1 VLLLT
6 LPKFTPLNFE
16 YFISRRIRIKSG
28 ASFSRP
34 IIRVSISGI
43 ALGLAVMLI
52 SVAVLKG
59 FQKEISQ
66 KVVGFGS
73 HIQITHFDSNNSY
86 EPTSIKID
94 DKDLQKVRSI
104 SGIENISAFGLK
116 AGIIK
121 TTEHIH
127 GVVLKGTDQNY
138 DWTFFKQKIIE
149 GQAPVFIDTIP
160 SNDLLISKKI
170 ADLLHYKTGDDIRMY
185 FITDK
190 NVRARKFRV
199 SGIYETGLTEFDEM
213 YVIGDLRHIQRL
225 NFWVPQEVSG
235 YEIMINDIKKLEEI
249 SDKIYSVIGY
259 DLNTQ
264 TIRQLYPQI
273 FDWIEIQDL
282 NVIVILILM
291 TLVSGITIISTLLIL
306 ILEHTR
312 DIGVLKSLGARTNS
326 IRMIFLYASVYI
338 VFHGLLWGNLFA
350 LSLIWLQKTFGLIP
364 LPPDSYFLSQVPVS
378 IGIAEILAVN
388 AGAIVISFLMMLI
401 PSLVIK
407 FISPVRAI
415 RFQ

>member
-1 VLLLT
+1 MLLLT

-16 YFISRRIRIKSG
+16 YFISRRIRIKSD

-34 IIRVSISGI
+34 IIRVSIAGI

-66 KVVGFGS
+66 KVIGFGS
-73 HIQITHFDSNNSY
+73 HIQISHFDSNNSY
-86 EPTSIKID
+86 EPTAISVS
-94 DKDLQKVRSI
+94 DKDIREIKRIPDVVNVS
-104 SGIENISAFGLK
+104 SFGLK
-116 AGIIK
+116 AGIVK
-121 TTEHIH
+121 TKDQIH
-127 GVVLKGTDQNY
+127 GIVLKGIDQDF
-138 DWTFFKQKIIE
+138 DWSFFREKIID
-149 GQAPVFIDTIP
+149 GKAPTLKDTAT
-160 SNDLLISKKI
+160 SNDLLISRKI
-170 ADLLHYKTGDDIRMY
+170 ADQMHYKTGDDIRMY
-185 FITDK
+185 FITDN
-190 NVRARKFRV
+190 NVRARKFNV

-213 YVIGDLRHIQRL
+213 YVIGDIRHIQKL
-225 NFWVPQEVSG
+225 NTWQAGEVSG
-235 YEIMINDIKKLEEI
+235 YEIMISDISKLEEV
-249 SDKIYSVIGY
+249 SDRIYSVIGY

-282 NVIVILILM
+282 NVIIILILM
-291 TLVSGITIISTLLIL
+291 TLVSGITIIATLLIL

-326 IRMIFLYASVYI
+326 IRIIFLYASVYI
-338 VFHGLLWGNLFA
+338 IFHGLLWGNLFA
-350 LSLIWLQKTFGLIP
+350 LGLIWLQDKFGLIP

-378 IGIAEILAVN
+378 IGITEILAVN
-388 AGAIVISFLMMLI
+388 AGAMIISFVMMLI

-407 FISPVRAI
+407 YISPVKAI

>member
-1 VLLLT
+1 MLLLT

-73 HIQITHFDSNNSY
+73 HIQISHFDSNNSY
-86 EPTSIKID
+86 EPTAIQINEKDIQDVKKIP
-94 DKDLQKVRSI
+94 
-104 SGIENISAFGLK
+104 GIVNVSPFGLK
-116 AGIIK
+116 AGIVK
-121 TTEHIH
+121 TTDQIH
-127 GVVLKGTDQNY
+127 GVIMKGIDKDF
-138 DWTFFKQKIIE
+138 DWSFFKEKIID
-149 GQAPVFIDTIP
+149 GRAPVFRD
-160 SNDLLISKKI
+160 SSASGDLLISKKI
-170 ADLLHYKTGDDIRMY
+170 AELMHYKTGDEVRMY
-185 FITDK
+185 FITDQ
-190 NVRARKFRV
+190 NVRARKFSV
-199 SGIYETGLTEFDEM
+199 SGIYETGLSEFDEM
-213 YVIGDLRHIQRL
+213 YVIGDIRHIQKL
-225 NFWVPQEVSG
+225 NFWENGEVSG
-235 YEIMINDIKKLEEI
+235 YEIMIADFNKLDEV

-282 NVIVILILM
+282 NVVIILILM

-312 DIGVLKSLGARTNS
+312 DIGVLKALGARTTS
-326 IRMIFLYASVYI
+326 IRLIFLYASGYI
-338 VFHGLLWGNLFA
+338 VFFGLIWGNIIA
-350 LSLIWLQKTFGLIP
+350 LTLIWLQKSFGLFP

-378 IGIAEILAVN
+378 IGITEILLVN
-388 AGAIVISFLMMLI
+388 TGTMVISFLMMLI
-401 PSLVIK
+401 PSLVIR